1 MNLSQGSTTVPVRRS
16 VFVRL
21 LVVMLSLS
29 LITGGVILIGI
40 SFKSASL
47 GTNEI
52 FVTGVNLFSMTIPFI
67 CIASFFIAKAFTEP
81 IMQLIEGT
89 KAVSEGKF
97 DHKLDI
103 KTGDE
108 IEELANTFAESK
120 AGMESFIYTVAH
132 DLKTPLVTIQGVAGM
147 LREDLDT
154 GKRERV
160 ESDLE
165 YIEESITRMDCLL
178 RDTIKFSQVDNVENL
193 PESVSFNELVQEAL
207 EQTKTEREARGVEV
221 SVSNNFPAVYVDR
234 RRIVEVLVNL
244 ISNSIN
250 NMDEQPHPT
259 IHIGHRVDDGEIVF
273 FVKDN
278 GIGIEPSQHEK
289 VFGLFY
295 KVDRDT
301 KGTGAGLAIVKRI
314 IDRHGGR
321 IWIESER
328 DKGCTICST
337 LPCAA

>member
-1 MNLSQGSTTVPVRRS
+1 MKLSQKSPTVPGRRS
-16 VFVRL
+16 IFVRL
-21 LVVMLSLS
+21 LAVMLSLS
-29 LITGGVILIGI
+29 IISGGVILIGI

-47 GTNEI
+47 GTNDMFI
-52 FVTGVNLFSMTIPFI
+52 TGLNLFSMTLPFV
-67 CIASFFIAKAFTEP
+67 CVASFFIAKAFTEP

-97 DHKLDI
+97 DYKLDI

-108 IEELANTFAESK
+108 IEELANTFAASK
-120 AGMESFIYTVAH
+120 AGMENFVYTVAH
-132 DLKTPLVTIQGVAGM
+132 DLKTPLVTIQGVAGV
-147 LREDLDT
+147 LRKDLEE
-154 GKRERV
+154 GKKERV
-160 ESDLE
+160 EDDLQ
-165 YIEESITRMDCLL
+165 YIETAITRMDGLL
-178 RDTIKFSQVDNVENL
+178 RDTIKFSQIDSLDNL
-193 PESVSFNELVQEAL
+193 PECISFGELVQDAL
-207 EQTKTEREARGVEV
+207 ELTKAEIDARGVEIV
-221 SVSNNFPAVYVDR
+221 MAEDFPVVYVDR

-244 ISNSIN
+244 INNSIS
-250 NMDEQPHPT
+250 NMGEQSHPK
-259 IHIGHRVDDGEIVF
+259 IHFGHRVDAGETVF

-278 GIGIEPSQHEK
+278 GEGIEPSQREK

-295 KVDRDT
+295 KVDRNS

-321 IWIESER
+321 IWIESEE